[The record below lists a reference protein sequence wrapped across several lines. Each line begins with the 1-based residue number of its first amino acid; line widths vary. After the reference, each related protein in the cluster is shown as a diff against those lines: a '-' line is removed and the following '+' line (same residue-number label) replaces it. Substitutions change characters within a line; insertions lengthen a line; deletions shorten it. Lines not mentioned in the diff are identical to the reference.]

1 MKRNITF
8 NSQIKQTGKYKGQCS
23 YCGSSNKRQN
33 GTKLWDEFANAK
45 NKTHDGGAKEAP
57 FDTKSCWKRRPK
69 NDLSQRRCLTLKRCV
84 GGGFYESKTP
94 IRKTVL
100 HERRKKK
107 KLVFRAW
114 IYKHSCEP
122 QSYLDHIPCKILDSM
137 LFYGIARRSSQP
149 LLPAEFV
156 RLTLGVFK
164 PTLRYAQKILK
175 RL

>member
-69 NDLSQRRCLTLKRCV
+69 NN
-84 GGGFYESKTP
+84 
-94 IRKTVL
+94 
-100 HERRKKK
+100 
-107 KLVFRAW
+107 
-114 IYKHSCEP
+114 
-122 QSYLDHIPCKILDSM
+122 
-137 LFYGIARRSSQP
+137 
-149 LLPAEFV
+149 
-156 RLTLGVFK
+156 
-164 PTLRYAQKILK
+164 LR
-175 RL
+175 